1 MYEYD
6 IRYINLFIRK
16 VFEQFPH
23 KECMSCK
30 SSSASKTELDVKTWQ
45 SSFVTNLCNCDGPHN
60 KENIICIYDIV
71 CSYHKC
77 LEQS

>member
-1 MYEYD
+1 
-6 IRYINLFIRK
+6 
-16 VFEQFPH
+16 
-23 KECMSCK
+23 MSCK

-77 LEQS
+77 LEQSWFQKE